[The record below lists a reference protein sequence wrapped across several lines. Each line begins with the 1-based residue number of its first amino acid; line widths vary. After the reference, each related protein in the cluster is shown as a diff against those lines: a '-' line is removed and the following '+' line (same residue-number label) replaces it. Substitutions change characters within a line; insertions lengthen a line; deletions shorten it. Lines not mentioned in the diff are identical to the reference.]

1 MPAVDSATI
10 LFIASI
16 IEILTQLV
24 KGLVPEKLRDWI
36 PIVLTAVGLILG
48 AVFGVYY
55 QKDLMAAVFEG
66 LFGAATALGFYQVS
80 SRVPAIEKA
89 FGSKGWI
96 GNTE

>member
-10 LFIASI
+10 LFIASV

-24 KGLVPEKLRDWI
+24 KGLVPEKVRDWI
-36 PIVLTAVGLILG
+36 PVVLAAVGLILG
-48 AVFGVYY
+48 ALFGVYY

-80 SRVPAIEKA
+80 SRLPAVEKA
-89 FGSKGWI
+89 FGSRGWI
-96 GNTE
+96 RDT